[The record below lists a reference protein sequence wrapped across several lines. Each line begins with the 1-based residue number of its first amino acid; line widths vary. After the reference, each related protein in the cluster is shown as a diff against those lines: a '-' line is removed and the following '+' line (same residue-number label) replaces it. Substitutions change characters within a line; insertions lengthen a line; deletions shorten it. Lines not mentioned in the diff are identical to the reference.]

1 MSSALD
7 RSSRPPIGSIRR
19 RTKKACETCK
29 LRKRKCDGH
38 EPCSF
43 CLKYE
48 YDCAYEAQPRKKPS
62 RPSIARPSTKPL
74 ERASSPALAARAD
87 VNQQQM
93 EANSGTAFPH
103 FLGKSLN
110 PQNPPK
116 VHGFSWNL
124 GLRHEP
130 IQQFANISS
139 LVSKDEMSALV
150 GHYLERIHPIYA
162 VLDLDMLEKKVGLRW
177 DNSITFD
184 SYDPVLCGV
193 AALGSLYS
201 GDNGHRNEEALVQ
214 CAKEI
219 LEATCTMNKPLI
231 HHATG
236 WVLRTLYLRSTGCPH
251 TSWMASCS
259 AMHIIEAAGA
269 HQDPGMISLV
279 YSDTADVGVDEESQR
294 RLFWVATV
302 LNTWISY
309 EYGRSRV
316 ILRGISCKPPVPRAG
331 DLTAELV
338 SLFQISQRL
347 DPDQN
352 NRPSDLEDVLYHV
365 QSLTLSHD
373 ALVLSQANLALTIYR
388 RLRVAAS
395 SISND
400 VINCVIRMG
409 SDGTAAAV
417 RMSENRSPWWHV
429 ANVPFQFLCILLAI
443 DSKESLSH
451 VGHAMRS
458 FKTIGSHF
466 NTPTVHIAIET
477 VDSLIKLLQ
486 RKKEREINLLRD
498 SIQDQDSGPF
508 ERNLSSTQEY
518 GSPLQGGLF
527 DGNNLEMIDWDWNAF
542 FDAEIPLFDDR
553 GHGGQMRYG

>member
-1 MSSALD
+1 MSAALD
-7 RSSRPPIGSIRR
+7 RSTRPPFGSIRR

-29 LRKRKCDGH
+29 QRKRKCDGH

-48 YDCAYEAQPRKKPS
+48 YDCSYESQPRKKPS
-62 RPSIARPSTKPL
+62 RPSIAKPPPKSC
-74 ERASSPALAARAD
+74 EKSSSPGLAARAD

-130 IQQFANISS
+130 TQQFANITS

-150 GHYLERIHPIYA
+150 SHYLERIHPIYA
-162 VLDLDMLEKKVGLRW
+162 VLDLDMLEKKVSLRW
-177 DNSITFD
+177 DDYITFD
-184 SYDPVLCGV
+184 SYDSVLCGV

-201 GDNGHRNEEALVQ
+201 GDQGHRNEEALVH

-231 HHATG
+231 HHATA
-236 WVLRTLYLRSTGCPH
+236 WVLRTLYLRSTSCPH

-316 ILRGISCKPPVPRAG
+316 ILRGISCKSPVPRAG
-331 DLTAELV
+331 DLTAELI
-338 SLFQISQRL
+338 SLFQISERL
-347 DPDQN
+347 DPDQK

-365 QSLTLSHD
+365 QGLTLTHD

-400 VINCVIRMG
+400 VINCIIRMG
-409 SDGTAAAV
+409 SEGTAAAV
-417 RMSENRSPWWHV
+417 RMSEKRCPWWHV

-443 DSKESLSH
+443 DSKESLSL
-451 VGHAMRS
+451 VSHAMRS

-466 NTPTVHIAIET
+466 STSTVHNAIET

-486 RKKEREINLLRD
+486 RKKEREINLLKD
-498 SIQDQDSGPF
+498 SIQDQDSALL
-508 ERNLSSTQEY
+508 ERNLSSTHEY
-518 GSPLQGGLF
+518 GSPWLGGLF
-527 DGNNLEMIDWDWNAF
+527 DGVNPENTDWDWNAF
-542 FDAEIPLFDDR
+542 FDVEIPLLDDR
-553 GHGGQMRYG
+553 GHGGQVRSG

>member
-1 MSSALD
+1 
-7 RSSRPPIGSIRR
+7 
-19 RTKKACETCK
+19 
-29 LRKRKCDGH
+29 
-38 EPCSF
+38 
-43 CLKYE
+43 
-48 YDCAYEAQPRKKPS
+48 
-62 RPSIARPSTKPL
+62 
-74 ERASSPALAARAD
+74 
-87 VNQQQM
+87 M

-130 IQQFANISS
+130 IQHFANITS
-139 LVSKDEMSALV
+139 LVSKDEMSVLV
-150 GHYLERIHPIYA
+150 GHYLERIHPVYA
-162 VLDLDMLEKKVGLRW
+162 VLNLDILEKKVALRW
-177 DNSITFD
+177 DDSITFD
-184 SYDPVLCGV
+184 NYDPVLYGV

-201 GDNGHRNEEALVQ
+201 GDKGHRNEEALVH

-219 LEATCTMNKPLI
+219 LEASCTMNKPLI
-231 HHATG
+231 HHATA
-236 WVLRTLYLRSTGCPH
+236 WVLRTLYLRSTSGPH

-269 HQDPGMISLV
+269 HQDPGMVSLV
-279 YSDTADVGVDEESQR
+279 YSDTADVGIDKESQR

-338 SLFQISQRL
+338 SLFQISEQL
-347 DPDQN
+347 DPDQK
-352 NRPSDLEDVLYHV
+352 NRISDLEDVLYHV
-365 QSLTLSHD
+365 GGLTLTHD
-373 ALVLSQANLALTIYR
+373 ALVLSQANLAFTIYR

-400 VINCVIRMG
+400 VINCIIRLG
-409 SDGTAAAV
+409 SEGTAAAV
-417 RMSENRSPWWHV
+417 RMSEKRSPWWHV

-451 VGHAMRS
+451 VSHAMRS
-458 FKTIGSHF
+458 FKTVGVHF
-466 NTPTVHIAIET
+466 STPTVQVAIET

-486 RKKEREINLLRD
+486 RKKEREITLLKD
-498 SIQDQDSGPF
+498 STQDQDLGLF
-508 ERNLSSTQEY
+508 ERNISSTEEY
-518 GSPLQGGLF
+518 RSPWQGGF
-527 DGNNLEMIDWDWNAF
+527 IDENITENIDWDWNAF
-542 FDAEIPLFDDR
+542 FDAEISLFDDR
-553 GHGGQMRYG
+553 GHGGQIRY

>member
-1 MSSALD
+1 MSSATD
-7 RSSRPPIGSIRR
+7 RSTRPPFGSIRR

-29 LRKRKCDGH
+29 LRKRKCNGH

-48 YDCAYEAQPRKKPS
+48 YDCSYETQPRKKPS
-62 RPSIARPSTKPL
+62 KPSIARPPSKSR
-74 ERASSPALAARAD
+74 ERPSSPALVARPD

-130 IQQFANISS
+130 IQDFANITS
-139 LVSKDEMSALV
+139 LVSKDEMRVLV
-150 GHYLERIHPIYA
+150 GHYLERIHPVYA
-162 VLDLDMLEKKVGLRW
+162 VLNRDMLEKKVALRW
-177 DNSITFD
+177 DDAITFD
-184 SYDPVLCGV
+184 SYDPVLYGV

-201 GDNGHRNEEALVQ
+201 GDKGHRNEEALVH

-219 LEATCTMNKPLI
+219 LEASCTMIKPLI
-231 HHATG
+231 YHATA
-236 WVLRTLYLRSTGCPH
+236 WVLRTLYLRSTSGPH
-251 TSWMASCS
+251 ASWMASCS

-269 HQDPGMISLV
+269 HQDPGMVSLV

-338 SLFQISQRL
+338 SLFQISEQL
-347 DPDQN
+347 EPDQK

-365 QSLTLSHD
+365 GGLTLTHD
-373 ALVLSQANLALTIYR
+373 ALVLSQANLAFTIYR

-395 SISND
+395 SISSD
-400 VINCVIRMG
+400 VINCIIRLG
-409 SDGTAAAV
+409 SEGTAAAV
-417 RMSENRSPWWHV
+417 RMSEKRSPWWHV

-451 VGHAMRS
+451 VSHAMRS
-458 FKTIGSHF
+458 FKTVGAHF
-466 NTPTVHIAIET
+466 STPAVHVAIET

-486 RKKEREINLLRD
+486 RKKEWEITLLKD
-498 SIQDQDSGPF
+498 STQDQDLGLF
-508 ERNLSSTQEY
+508 ERNTSSTEEY
-518 GSPLQGGLF
+518 RSLWQGGLIDEHIAENF
-527 DGNNLEMIDWDWNAF
+527 DWDWNAF
-542 FDAEIPLFDDR
+542 FDAEISLFDDR
-553 GHGGQMRYG
+553 GHGGQIRY